1 MKKTDTG
8 GEYGQP
14 VSAPMPRRAVLIVR
28 LRPFDGGDD
37 ASWSVVSDVWMHA
50 KTQTRALRRDMDW
63 RLQTGTALQDS

>member
-1 MKKTDTG
+1 
-8 GEYGQP
+8 
-14 VSAPMPRRAVLIVR
+14 MPRRAVLIVR